1 MKRIFTLTLAML
13 LAGCS
18 QNPVEGDPAK
28 TTEGDTATTSLPVNG
43 VTDDEV
49 LIGGMLDLSG
59 PFAAFSVPAVAAANQ
74 YFETVNA
81 AGGVHGRK
89 IRYIV
94 EDHAYQVPKAVQAAN
109 KLVTRDKVFA
119 MLLNV
124 GTAHN
129 MAAFPVLDNNDVP
142 NVIPLS
148 LAMPMQTEGDFSR
161 RFTIGSTYYQTMKA
175 GMKYIIEKE
184 NVTKLCTMY
193 FPSDFGEETHQAAKE
208 LAAEINTLELVEV
221 STHRPDETDMS
232 GTLAKM
238 READCG
244 LVAVALTVRPS
255 IGVVATAKSMGW
267 DEAKFIVP
275 ISSFHSAV
283 SGAPGG
289 ITEGLYAVSLWEDL
303 DILKA
308 NPKTAEWIANYKKA
322 NGEEPNTGAA
332 IGYLGAKILVE
343 GLEAA
348 GPTLNADSLAKG
360 IETVN
365 IDDDVINAHIGM
377 SADNHAAVT
386 QAYLSQVVD
395 SQWQTVAKI
404 IE

>member
-1 MKRIFTLTLAML
+1 MKRIFTLTFAML

-18 QNPVEGDPAK
+18 QAPTETK
-28 TTEGDTATTSLPVNG
+28 TTAAEGEEAGSSSQPVRG

-49 LIGGMLDLSG
+49 LIGSMMDLSG

-74 YFETVNA
+74 YFEEVNA
-81 AGGVHGRK
+81 SGGVHGRK
-89 IRYIV
+89 IRFLI

-109 KLVTRDKVFA
+109 KLVTRDEVFA
-119 MLLNV
+119 MLLSV

-129 MAAFPVLDNNDVP
+129 LAAFPVLDSNDVP
-142 NVIPLS
+142 NILPLS
-148 LAMPMQTEGDFSR
+148 LATPMLTEGPPSR

-175 GMKYIIEKE
+175 GMKYIIGKD
-184 NVTKLCTMY
+184 NITKLCAMY

-208 LAAEINTLELVEV
+208 LATEIDGLELVQV

-255 IGVVATAKSMGW
+255 IGVTATAKSMGW
-267 DEAKFIVP
+267 DDAKFIVP

-283 SGAPGG
+283 AGAPGG
-289 ITEGLYAVSLWEDL
+289 VTNGLYAVSLWEDL
-303 DILKA
+303 DTLKA
-308 NPKTAEWIANYKKA
+308 NPKTATWIDNYTKA
-322 NGEEPNTGAA
+322 NGEEPNTGAV
-332 IGYLGAKILVE
+332 IGYLGAKVFTK

-348 GPTLNADSLAKG
+348 GKDLNADTLAKG

-365 IDDDVINAHIGM
+365 EDDEILQAHIGL
-377 SADNHAAVT
+377 SPTNHAAIT
-386 QAYLSQVVD
+386 QAYLSQVED
-395 SQWQTVAKI
+395 GKWKTVAKI
-404 IE
+404 ID